1 MSAGSEAVVIPIGAD
16 FREPM
21 TGRAM
26 ADYLAGLA
34 VMRKLGLLPT
44 AQIVDFHSW
53 KRNVEQEKE

>member
-1 MSAGSEAVVIPIGAD
+1 
-16 FREPM
+16 M